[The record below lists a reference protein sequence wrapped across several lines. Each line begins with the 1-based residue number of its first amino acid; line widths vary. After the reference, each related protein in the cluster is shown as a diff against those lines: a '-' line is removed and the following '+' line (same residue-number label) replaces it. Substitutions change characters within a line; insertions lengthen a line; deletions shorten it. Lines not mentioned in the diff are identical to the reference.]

1 MIVAFDANCL
11 VRWSSTAKEDS
22 DSKARLEHF
31 VDTVAAEGG
40 RIVIPTPAFAVF
52 LVGLDEA
59 AMAWIETLD
68 RKRSIQVAPLDR
80 RAAFEC
86 SLLDK
91 AALNLGDKKG
101 GRKEPWQR
109 IKIDRQIVAIARVS
123 RAEVIVS
130 DDTGLRSTA
139 TAVGL
144 KALSIK
150 DLPLPDSA
158 KQGKLDLTHPS

>member
-40 RIVIPTPAFAVF
+40 RIVIPTPAFAEF

-68 RKRSIQVAPLDR
+68 RKLLAVVSQRTNLAARPRFDGWRS
-80 RAAFEC
+80 
-86 SLLDK
+86 
-91 AALNLGDKKG
+91 
-101 GRKEPWQR
+101 
-109 IKIDRQIVAIARVS
+109 
-123 RAEVIVS
+123 
-130 DDTGLRSTA
+130 
-139 TAVGL
+139 
-144 KALSIK
+144 
-150 DLPLPDSA
+150 
-158 KQGKLDLTHPS
+158 